1 MKIVKSITNDILYD
15 LKNEIKKELKDT
27 FVKSL
32 EYVFE
37 SNCDGYTLQTY
48 IKNRIYFSDMIPIFM
63 KVIEWSKRYT
73 NKNITKDEFV
83 KTLESVGK
91 IKLLIGT
98 NIVVISKKYKK
109 DRAGVSII
117 DFCID
122 IKGLQA
128 NQIFYVINKIIN
140 KGIDDIIRVSSSHP
154 KRYIVNTWELISVI
168 DHSRVTMNDF
178 ISDKKELILNS
189 VKMFD
194 KKKKIFMDNNLIY
207 NYNILLHGV
216 PGTGKTLIARIIA
229 DYYDG
234 ILITF
239 NSNSNISEF
248 FNFNFVDTFREE
260 IKQNKKFI
268 FLFDELDIIMAQASE
283 DRYAS
288 KGESVNTKLEAMLK
302 VLDGELSVD
311 NSISIITTN
320 KINDIDERVLRSGRI
335 DLSVELTDLDYKYA
349 LQLLNKFTIPKETYK
364 DIFEMYM
371 KDINPNLKDISLDEI
386 KKYHYNPAKLE
397 NVIVNYLINL

>member
-1 MKIVKSITNDILYD
+1 MKIVKSITNDILYG
-15 LKNEIKKELKDT
+15 LKNEIKEELKDT

-32 EYVFE
+32 EYLFE
-37 SNCDGYTLQTY
+37 KDCDGYTLQTY
-48 IKNRIYFSDMIPIFM
+48 IKNRIYFADMIPIFM

-73 NKNITKDEFV
+73 NKTITKDEFL

-91 IKLLIGT
+91 IKLRIGT
-98 NIVVISKKYKK
+98 NIVVISKKYKN
-109 DRAGVSII
+109 RVNTPII

-128 NQIFYVINKIIN
+128 NQIFYVINNIIN
-140 KGIDDIIRVSSSHP
+140 KGIDELIRVSSSHP
-154 KRYIVNTWELISVI
+154 KRYIINTWELISVI
-168 DHSRVTMNDF
+168 DHNRVTMNDF

-189 VKMFD
+189 VKGFD
-194 KKKKIFMDNNLIY
+194 KKKKIFKDNNLIY

-239 NSNSNISEF
+239 NSNSNINEF
-248 FNFNFVDTFREE
+248 FSFNFADSFREE

-268 FLFDELDIIMAQASE
+268 FLFDELDIIMNSASE
-283 DRYAS
+283 DRHTN

-335 DLSVELTDLDYKYA
+335 DLSVELTDLDYKHA
-349 LQLLNKFTIPKETYK
+349 LQLLNKFTIPKETYE
-364 DIFEMYM
+364 DIFKMYM
-371 KDINPNLKDISLDEI
+371 KDIDPNLKDISLDEI
-386 KKYHYNPAKLE
+386 KKYHYNPSKLE
-397 NVIVNYLINL
+397 NIIVNYLINL